1 MAVFGCAV
9 LLSAV
14 SKVASLPF
22 FRGGFF
28 MGVFFGVK
36 SNVGSAAFE
45 PFKSC
50 FSGVLASGALRS
62 MATGATI
69 FWRLLEV
76 GSRGLFEPWWLYPVE
91 GVLLAF
97 CGGVGF
103 SRFPLGV
110 EMPLVFVRPVPSFLL
125 MLWVFSLSWAARSVA
140 ASEFMWG
147 WMTLGLLGGSLGV
160 SLGQSALLSDE
171 ELWKLL
177 IFFRAF
183 WTTPL
188 ICSMWLGLLC
198 SSADFFPRTDL
209 CLLGEP
215 FTLTSFHSC
224 FFCCS
229 EAFSFIFCCSSLL
242 AEPSLEL
249 LFFSFATVSTFI
261 TPCCSGWGEPGT
273 FPCIHETLGLVEG
286 SGGRGF
292 VLPGEGGGFPL
303 RFTSGIRAPSPS
315 LLILSSSLECLE
327 GRAMRA

>member
-1 MAVFGCAV
+1 MAVFGWAA

-14 SKVASLPF
+14 SNVPSLPF

-28 MGVFFGVK
+28 MGVFFGIE

-50 FSGVLASGALRS
+50 FSGLLAPGTSRS
-62 MATGATI
+62 LVTGATI

-76 GSRGLFEPWWLYPVE
+76 GSSGLVEPWWLSPVE

-103 SRFPLGV
+103 SQFALGV
-110 EMPLVFVRPVPSFLL
+110 EMPFVFVRPVPSFLL
-125 MLWVFSLSWAARSVA
+125 MLWVFSLSWAARRVA

-147 WMTLGLLGGSLGV
+147 CMTLGLLGGSLGV
-160 SLGQSALLSDE
+160 SLGQSGLLSDE

-215 FTLTSFHSC
+215 FILTSFHSSL
-224 FFCCS
+224 FCCS
-229 EAFSFIFCCSSLL
+229 GAFSFIFCCSSLL

-249 LFFSFATVSTFI
+249 LFFSFATVSTFMI
-261 TPCCSGWGEPGT
+261 PCCSGWGEPGR
-273 FPCIHETLGLVEG
+273 FPCIHDTLGLVEG

-292 VLPGEGGGFPL
+292 GLPGEGGGFPL
-303 RFTSGIRAPSPS
+303 RFTSAIRAPSPS
-315 LLILSSSLECLE
+315 LLTLSSSLDCLE
-327 GRAMRA
+327 RRAMRA